1 MGPGRRGVTADRDGA
16 RQLPRAERAPSAP
29 LRLETRRAKPDALI
43 LKTALWVA
51 ALTPFAN
58 LLYRTATSGLGANP
72 IEEVTHE
79 TGEWALILLLATLAV
94 TPLRRVT
101 GWNRLAGLRRPLGL
115 FAFFYATLHFLTY
128 LVLDQ
133 YFGFA
138 YILDDIRER
147 PYITVG
153 TAALLLLIPLAVTS
167 TKGWIRRL
175 GKRWTKLHRLVYVS
189 AALAVLHYVWL
200 VKADLRRPLVF
211 AAILALL
218 LLLRT
223 PPARAALE
231 RVRDARRARGAVRAG
246 SVVGD

>member
-1 MGPGRRGVTADRDGA
+1 MAGG
-16 RQLPRAERAPSAP
+16 
-29 LRLETRRAKPDALI
+29 TRRLL
-43 LKTALWVA
+43 LKVGLWLVC
-51 ALTPFAN
+51 LTPVAI
-58 LLYRTATSGLGANP
+58 LLFRTLTGDLGANP

-79 TGEWALILLLATLAV
+79 TGDWALTLLIATLAV

-101 GWNRLAGLRRPLGL
+101 GWNDIATLRRPLGL
-115 FAFFYATLHFLTY
+115 FAFFYAVLHFLTY

-133 YFGFA
+133 FFA
-138 YILDDIRER
+138 FEYILEDIAER

-153 TAALLLLIPLAVTS
+153 TAALALMIPLAVTS

-189 AALAVLHYVWL
+189 AGLGVLHYIWL
-200 VKADLRRPLVF
+200 VKADLRRPLLF
-211 AAILALL
+211 AAALVLL

-231 RVRDARRARGAVRAG
+231 RVRDARRRHARERESAAAR
-246 SVVGD
+246 